1 MDITLKHK
9 VPGLE
14 VAPSMMYCFPTGAM
28 DVWRPAAEQVLMP
41 AQYLEPFE
49 VEIKV
54 KSATAKLELVKT
66 LSWKRKTQLI
76 LTKAIKRKARLFL
89 PKAIRQKAKLLVA
102 KIKRRKAQLLL
113 PEARTEG
120 EALDFS
126 GKFIFDARFDVF
138 TNIGHILENVATPV
152 FLAQKLLSEHFQK
165 DIKIH
170 IILSS
175 RVPNY
180 SMPMDVYRLLGNPV
194 IFTDDDVYGELVT
207 CSEHRVFSI
216 RPHLF
221 NFEFPGYK
229 KETCERI
236 FVSRRGSRS
245 LINNDEVTQFLEERG
260 FKTLYFED
268 LSLEDEWSIARNAKE
283 VVVVHGAASS
293 NFILNRVGLQA
304 GAEPGSGLKLI
315 ELMSPAWNFY
325 ENRYMTNAL
334 NGRWCC
340 VRGQITPQMLNTL
353 DFDKTTPDSQKSP
366 FKDPFRVDC
375 QTIQMALDYL
385 SIG

>member
-180 SMPMDVYRLLGNPV
+180 SMPIDV
-194 IFTDDDVYGELVT
+194 
-207 CSEHRVFSI
+207 
-216 RPHLF
+216 
-221 NFEFPGYK
+221 
-229 KETCERI
+229 
-236 FVSRRGSRS
+236 
-245 LINNDEVTQFLEERG
+245 
-260 FKTLYFED
+260 
-268 LSLEDEWSIARNAKE
+268 
-283 VVVVHGAASS
+283 
-293 NFILNRVGLQA
+293 
-304 GAEPGSGLKLI
+304 
-315 ELMSPAWNFY
+315 
-325 ENRYMTNAL
+325 
-334 NGRWCC
+334 
-340 VRGQITPQMLNTL
+340 
-353 DFDKTTPDSQKSP
+353 
-366 FKDPFRVDC
+366 
-375 QTIQMALDYL
+375 
-385 SIG
+385 